1 VVLFVVFLYQ
11 RIHKSYMW
19 YCMAIP
25 PFLNGG
31 FFLYTILTSMN
42 SMNKKETRIR
52 TVSVNERGQIVIPEE
67 IRDDMGIKANST
79 LVLIEN
85 DGEITIKKEMD
96 VISAIDEDS
105 LWKKLSQE
113 SLLHMW
119 EKEDA
124 VWDKIARKDLA

>member
-1 VVLFVVFLYQ
+1 
-11 RIHKSYMW
+11 
-19 YCMAIP
+19 MAIP

>member
-1 VVLFVVFLYQ
+1 
-11 RIHKSYMW
+11 
-19 YCMAIP
+19 
-25 PFLNGG
+25 
-31 FFLYTILTSMN
+31 MN